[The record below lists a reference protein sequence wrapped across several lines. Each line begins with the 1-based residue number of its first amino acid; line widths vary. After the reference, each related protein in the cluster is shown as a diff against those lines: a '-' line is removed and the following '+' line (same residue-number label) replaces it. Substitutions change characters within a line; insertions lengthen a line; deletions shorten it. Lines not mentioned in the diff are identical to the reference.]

1 LLWNACIERWMYIS
15 NTDWSR
21 KFNVKGYY
29 VRIAPIE
36 TDGVSRFQET
46 ESIKVDGLRIA
57 EPVAVE
63 EMHA

>member
-1 LLWNACIERWMYIS
+1 MYIS